1 MGSIEDFVDDQG
13 PSLSEKMIGII
24 VKGFGKYPTIA
35 DLELKAE
42 FSGCIGVSLHWNKGL
57 WMDKEKCWK

>member
-42 FSGCIGVSLHWNKGL
+42 FSGCIGVSLH
-57 WMDKEKCWK
+57 